1 MRHTR
6 RASASCKAT
15 RPARDTA
22 SADTKRTGIGVAI
35 DDFVWLAAYT
45 WAKRPD
51 LEVACLSGYGRAFA
65 EAEMRA
71 LPAFTALAAVD
82 DLQWAAGN
90 DDAVEVAR
98 AQHTL
103 ARLVVTAHR

>member
-1 MRHTR
+1 
-6 RASASCKAT
+6 
-15 RPARDTA
+15 
-22 SADTKRTGIGVAI
+22 
-35 DDFVWLAAYT
+35 
-45 WAKRPD
+45 
-51 LEVACLSGYGRAFA
+51 
-65 EAEMRA
+65 MRA

-103 ARLVVTAHR
+103 ARLVVTAARRLTGQDHVLLGTARCQARWHIMCWSIAERRVVGDGGVLSRRGCPARLGLRGAASLLRRLGPGRSGR